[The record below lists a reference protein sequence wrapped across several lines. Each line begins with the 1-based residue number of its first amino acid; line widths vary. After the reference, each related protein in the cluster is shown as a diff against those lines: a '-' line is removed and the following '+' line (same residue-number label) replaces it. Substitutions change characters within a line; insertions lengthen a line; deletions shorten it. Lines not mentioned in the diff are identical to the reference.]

1 LQLPPSRRT
10 DADKSLGLDLG
21 FSSSLAPPSI
31 SIENGQQKSKEFTMP
46 LAIATATSARDGLAA
61 AQADAPHLARVKWWK
76 DPGMRVL
83 YFYAAILC
91 VCSATTGYDGS
102 MLNSSQVMDEWQEY
116 FDHPEGSRLGLLNA
130 IYQIGSIASFPF
142 APFMADHFGRKIPI
156 AVGCLIMILGA
167 FLSAFSTSDGMYIG
181 GRFLVGFGNSL
192 AQLAC
197 PVLLTE
203 ICHPQHRGIV
213 TAIYNC
219 LWNLGA
225 TICSFIGLGTIN
237 IGNDWSW
244 RSITL
249 IQGVPSVIQLAF
261 IWWIPES
268 PRWLM
273 HKERHE
279 EALGILAKYH
289 ANGDASNATVQFE
302 YNEIKDTLALEY
314 ENKKSGS
321 YLDFIR
327 TRGNRHRLMILVSL
341 GIISQYSGNALISN
355 YSNIIYEGA
364 GITDQAA
371 KTGLNAG
378 ENMLKLFVAIGCSM
392 GIDRFGRRPLF
403 LTATVGMLLMFLA
416 WTIVAA
422 RFEATGKTEIKR
434 LGYPQIALIWLFDVS
449 YSIAWSGL
457 LVAYALEILPFK
469 LRARGLMIMNFFI
482 QVALT
487 IGNQTNPI
495 ALKNLPN
502 NWNFWCFYTVWI
514 AVELV
519 FVYFFYI
526 ETKGPT
532 LEEIARLFDGD
543 DAQVAHVEYH
553 DTEKQAK
560 VETSEVEHQKSAPP
574 YTQ

>member
-1 LQLPPSRRT
+1 MDDWQDYFGHPTGS
-10 DADKSLGLDLG
+10 KLG
-21 FSSSLAPPSI
+21 I
-31 SIENGQQKSKEFTMP
+31 
-46 LAIATATSARDGLAA
+46 
-61 AQADAPHLARVKWWK
+61 
-76 DPGMRVL
+76 
-83 YFYAAILC
+83 
-91 VCSATTGYDGS
+91 
-102 MLNSSQVMDEWQEY
+102 LNS
-116 FDHPEGSRLGLLNA
+116 
-130 IYQIGSIASFPF
+130 IYQIGSISSFPF

-156 AVGCLIMILGA
+156 AVGCLVMILGA
-167 FLSAFSTSDGMYIG
+167 FLSAFTNGFGMYLG

-192 AQLAC
+192 AQLSC

-203 ICHPQHRGIV
+203 ICHPQHRAIV

-225 TICSFIGLGTIN
+225 THPIVCAFIGLGTIN
-237 IGNDWSW
+237 ISSDWSW

-249 IQGVPSVIQLAF
+249 IQAVPSLIQICF

-273 HKERHE
+273 AHERHE
-279 EALGILAKYH
+279 QALGILAKYH
-289 ANGDASNATVQFE
+289 ANGDVNNATVQFE
-302 YNEIKDTLALEY
+302 YNEIKETIALEY
-314 ENKKSGS
+314 QAQKNGS
-321 YLDFIR
+321 YLDFLR
-327 TRGNRHRLMILVSL
+327 TRGNRYRLMLLVSL

-364 GITDQAA
+364 GIKDQAQ
-371 KTGLNAG
+371 KTGLNGG

-403 LTATVGMLLMFLA
+403 LTATVGMMLFFLA
-416 WTIVAA
+416 WTI
-422 RFEATGKTEIKR
+422 
-434 LGYPQIALIWLFDVS
+434 IALIWLFDVC

-457 LVAYALEILPFK
+457 IVAYALEICPFR

-495 ALKNLPN
+495 ALENLPN

-532 LEEIARLFDGD
+532 LEEIARIFDGD
-543 DAQVAHVEYH
+543 DANVAQVDYK
-553 DTEKQAK
+553 DTEKQS
-560 VETSEVEHQKSAPP
+560 VIETSEHVRNTERNDL
-574 YTQ
+574 

>member
-1 LQLPPSRRT
+1 MV
-10 DADKSLGLDLG
+10 G
-21 FSSSLAPPSI
+21 FAV
-31 SIENGQQKSKEFTMP
+31 G
-46 LAIATATSARDGLAA
+46 TATKKQDLAV
-61 AQADAPHLARVKWWK
+61 AQAEAPQLAKVKWWA

-102 MLNSSQVMDEWQEY
+102 MLNTSQAMDDWQDY
-116 FDHPEGSRLGLLNA
+116 FSHPTGSKLGILNS

-156 AVGCLIMILGA
+156 ATGCLIMILGA
-167 FLSAFSTSDGMYIG
+167 FISAFTNGFGMYLG

-192 AQLAC
+192 AQLSC

-203 ICHPQHRGIV
+203 ICHPQHRAIV
-213 TAIYNC
+213 SAIYNC

-225 TICSFIGLGTIN
+225 TLCAFIGLGTIN
-237 IGNDWSW
+237 INSNWSW

-249 IQGVPSVIQLAF
+249 IQAVPSLIQITF

-273 HKERHE
+273 AHERHE
-279 EALGILAKYH
+279 EALNILAKYH
-289 ANGDASNATVQFE
+289 ANGDANNATVQFE
-302 YNEIKDTLALEY
+302 YTEIKETIALEY
-314 ENKKSGS
+314 QAQKSGS
-321 YLDFIR
+321 YLDFLR
-327 TRGNRHRLMILVSL
+327 TRGNRYRLMLLVSL

-364 GITDQAA
+364 GIKDQAQ

-392 GIDRFGRRPLF
+392 GIDKFGRRPLF
-403 LTATVGMLLMFLA
+403 LTATVGSQTNFLLGMLLFFLA

-422 RFEATGKTEIKR
+422 RFEAGGEVEIKR
-434 LGYPQIALIWLFDVS
+434 LGYPQIALIWLFDVC

-457 LVAYALEILPFK
+457 IVAYALEICPFR
-469 LRARGLMIMNFFI
+469 LRARGLTIMNFFI

-495 ALKNLPN
+495 ALENLPN
-502 NWNFWCFYTVWI
+502 KWNFWCFYTVWI
-514 AVELV
+514 AVELAFV
-519 FVYFFYI
+519 FFFYV

-532 LEEIARLFDGD
+532 LEEIARIFDGD
-543 DAQVAHVEYH
+543 DANVAQVDLK
-553 DTEKQAK
+553 DTEKQA
-560 VETSEVEHQKSAPP
+560 VLETTEQVHHDERRDL
-574 YTQ
+574 

>member
-1 LQLPPSRRT
+1 MPSFAVGT
-10 DADKSLGLDLG
+10 STTKQDL
-21 FSSSLAPPSI
+21 AV
-31 SIENGQQKSKEFTMP
+31 
-46 LAIATATSARDGLAA
+46 
-61 AQADAPHLARVKWWK
+61 AQAEAPQLAKVKWWA

-102 MLNSSQVMDEWQEY
+102 MLNTSQAMDDWQNY
-116 FDHPEGSRLGLLNA
+116 FGHPKGSKLGILNA

-156 AVGCLIMILGA
+156 IVGCLIMILGA
-167 FLSAFSTSDGMYIG
+167 FLSAFTNGFGMYLG

-203 ICHPQHRGIV
+203 ICHPQHRAIV
-213 TAIYNC
+213 SAIYNC

-225 TICSFIGLGTIN
+225 TICAFIGLA
-237 IGNDWSW
+237 
-244 RSITL
+244 
-249 IQGVPSVIQLAF
+249 VPSVIQICF

-273 HKERHE
+273 AHE
-279 EALGILAKYH
+279 KHEQALNILAKYH
-289 ANGDASNATVQFE
+289 ANGDVNNATVQFE
-302 YNEIKDTLALEY
+302 YNEIKETIAMEY
-314 ENKKSGS
+314 QAQKNGS

-327 TRGNRHRLMILVSL
+327 TRGNRYRLMLLISL

-364 GITDQAA
+364 GIKDQAQ
-371 KTGLNAG
+371 KTGLNGG
-378 ENMLKLFVAIGCSM
+378 ENMLKLLVAIGCSM
-392 GIDRFGRRPLF
+392 GIDKFGRRPLF
-403 LTATVGMLLMFLA
+403 LTATVGMLLFFLA

-422 RFEATGKTEIKR
+422 RFEASGKTEITR
-434 LGYPQIALIWLFDVS
+434 LGYPQIALIWLFDVC

-457 LVAYALEILPFK
+457 IVAYALEICPFS

-495 ALKNLPN
+495 ALENLPN

-519 FVYFFYI
+519 FVFFYYV

-532 LEEIARLFDGD
+532 LEEIARIFDGD
-543 DAQVAHVEYH
+543 DAQVANVSYN
-553 DTEKQAK
+553 DAEKQA
-560 VETSEVEHQKSAPP
+560 VIETTEEQHTGRKEL
-574 YTQ
+574 

>member
-1 LQLPPSRRT
+1 MPFAVGTSTTRQ
-10 DADKSLGLDLG
+10 DL
-21 FSSSLAPPSI
+21 AV
-31 SIENGQQKSKEFTMP
+31 
-46 LAIATATSARDGLAA
+46 
-61 AQADAPHLARVKWWK
+61 AQAEAPQLAKVKWWT
-76 DPGMRVL
+76 DPGMRQL

-102 MLNSSQVMDEWQEY
+102 MLNTSQAMDDWQDY
-116 FDHPEGSRLGLLNA
+116 FGRPTGSKLGILNS

-156 AVGCLIMILGA
+156 ICGCLIMIVGA
-167 FLSAFSTSDGMYIG
+167 FISAFTDGYGMYLG

-192 AQLAC
+192 AQLSC

-203 ICHPQHRGIV
+203 ICHPQHRAIV
-213 TAIYNC
+213 SAIYNC

-225 TICSFIGLGTIN
+225 TLCAFIGLGTIN
-237 IGNDWSW
+237 INSNWSW

-249 IQGVPSVIQLAF
+249 IQAVPSLIQITF

-273 HKERHE
+273 AHERHE
-279 EALGILAKYH
+279 QALGILAKYH
-289 ANGDASNATVQFE
+289 ANGDVNNATVQFE
-302 YNEIKDTLALEY
+302 YNEIKDTIALEY
-314 ENKKSGS
+314 QAQKTGS
-321 YLDFIR
+321 YLDFLR
-327 TRGNRHRLMILVSL
+327 TRGNRYRLMLLISL

-364 GITDQAA
+364 GIKDQAQ

-378 ENMLKLFVAIGCSM
+378 ENMLKLFVAIGCSL
-392 GIDRFGRRPLF
+392 GIDKFGRRPLF
-403 LTATVGMLLMFLA
+403 LTATVGMLLFFLA

-422 RFEATGKTEIKR
+422 RFEAGGEVEIKR
-434 LGYPQIALIWLFDVS
+434 LGYPQIALIWLFDVC

-457 LVAYALEILPFK
+457 IVAYALEIVPFR

-495 ALKNLPN
+495 ALENLPN

-532 LEEIARLFDGD
+532 LEEIARIFDGD
-543 DAQVAHVEYH
+543 DANVAQINYN
-553 DTEKQAK
+553 DTEKQAAI
-560 VETSEVEHQKSAPP
+560 ETSEHAHHPERKDL
-574 YTQ
+574 